1 MKVITVMGKAGESA
15 SLSVSVIITVQEQYL
30 NRVPQVVHELENVG
44 LTVDQVLGTL
54 GQVIGHATEPHVSGL
69 SGVIGVESVVPERR
83 IVIAPPDSG
92 IQ

>member
-1 MKVITVMGKAGESA
+1 MAKAEESG
-15 SLSVSVIITVQEQYL
+15 SGSVNVIITVQEQYL

-54 GQVIGHATEPHVSGL
+54 GQVIGHATEPHVHGL
-69 SGVIGVESVVPERR
+69 SGVMGVESVVKERR
-83 IVIAPPDSG
+83 IVIDPPDSG

>member
-1 MKVITVMGKAGESA
+1 MKAITVMAKTGNSGSP
-15 SLSVSVIITVQEQYL
+15 SVSVIVTVAEQYL

-69 SGVIGVESVVPERR
+69 SGVTGVESVVPERR
-83 IVIAPPDSG
+83 IVIAPPDSV

>member
-1 MKVITVMGKAGESA
+1 MKVITAMAKLEGAVPAP
-15 SLSVSVIITVQEQYL
+15 VSVIITVQEQYL

-54 GQVIGHATEPHVSGL
+54 GQVIGHATELRISGL
-69 SGVIGVESVVPERR
+69 SAVTGVESVVPERR
-83 IVIAPPDSG
+83 MGIAPPDSG